1 MLGVPV
7 PAPPSPPSRV
17 EHVQGMAALPRVIET
32 LTRFEP
38 AVLLTTDG
46 RGALY
51 APPSDGDEPIRRFW
65 LLADARTTLE
75 WEGARRHELTLTF
88 QSRDERVYL
97 QISGLA
103 QVVTEPGVA
112 GTLWRQSFQR
122 WFPGGPADPRLLLV
136 LFTASSAEFY
146 ESASGRVSAH
156 VAH

>member
-65 LLADARTTLE
+65 LLADARTALE
-75 WEGARRHELTLTF
+75 WEGARRHALTLTF

-122 WFPGGPADPRLLLV
+122 WVPGGPADPRLLLV